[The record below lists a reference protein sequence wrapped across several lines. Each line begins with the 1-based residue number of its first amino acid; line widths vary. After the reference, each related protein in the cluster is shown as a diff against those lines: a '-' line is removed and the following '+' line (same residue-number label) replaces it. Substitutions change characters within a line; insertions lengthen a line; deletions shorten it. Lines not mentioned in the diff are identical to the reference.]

1 MSIQVSREEGTKTRY
16 HETWRF
22 SGPKP
27 HKLNP
32 RKRHYAAA
40 ASASAAGAYRLC
52 EGVTSRQHL
61 PGFRRR
67 RRRRRLPLISMDWS
81 SLRRPDSMD
90 KLVADQPPLL
100 EYGVVQA
107 MFVGVPSL
115 PIHLRSSYPA
125 SEFRLG
131 VGHQSC
137 QCACRRAGEKKQQ
150 NMQSLNRG
158 KKGIFSRREQIRCS
172 LQKLI
177 CPL

>member
-81 SLRRPDSMD
+81 SLRRPDSTD

-100 EYGVVQA
+100 EYGAVQA
-107 MFVGVPSL
+107 MFVCCLLFQSIYVAHIPRPS
-115 PIHLRSSYPA
+115 
-125 SEFRLG
+125 FVLG
-131 VGHQSC
+131 WGISVR
-137 QCACRRAGEKKQQ
+137 ACRRRKETTEHAE
-150 NMQSLNRG
+150 SEPR
-158 KKGIFSRREQIRCS
+158 
-172 LQKLI
+172 
-177 CPL
+177 